1 LRGTGG
7 GPLRRLAAATR
18 TFDRALQRAGSGYH
32 RGAMKLAPVAV
43 IVVAL
48 DALAGFGPSLGCSR
62 EATPPV
68 QPVQPD
74 ERPPLPPAAGTPI
87 GHLVDDAGELKLSD
101 DQLDKL
107 RAINDELA
115 GQLTVDDSEMRPDP
129 VPTSLQDDKPRGLG
143 VRAGG
148 QQPGGPTAGAGTF
161 PAASSGGNT
170 GDGSGQIIIP
180 ASTVNHVYQQR
191 ARHVRDAI
199 KRALGLLD
207 ARQQVIARRVL
218 TDHGVDPD
226 TGSVSGGDP
235 GAAKLEDPKL
245 GKPLPR
251 EP

>member
-1 LRGTGG
+1 
-7 GPLRRLAAATR
+7 
-18 TFDRALQRAGSGYH
+18 
-32 RGAMKLAPVAV
+32 MKLAPAAV

-48 DALAGFGPSLGCSR
+48 GPLAGSGLSLGCSH
-62 EATPPV
+62 EARPPAA
-68 QPVQPD
+68 PVQPD
-74 ERPPLPPAAGTPI
+74 EHPPLPPAAGTPI

-129 VPTSLQDDKPRGLG
+129 VATSPQDDKPRGLG
-143 VRAGG
+143 FRASG
-148 QQPGGPTAGAGTF
+148 QQPGGPPAGAEGF
-161 PAASSGGNT
+161 PRAASGGNSGDGASSGQT
-170 GDGSGQIIIP
+170 IIP
-180 ASTVNHVYQQR
+180 ASTVNRVYRQR

-199 KRALGLLD
+199 RRALGLLD
-207 ARQQVIARRVL
+207 AGQQVIARRVL
-218 TDHGVDPD
+218 IDHGVDPD

>member
-1 LRGTGG
+1 
-7 GPLRRLAAATR
+7 
-18 TFDRALQRAGSGYH
+18 
-32 RGAMKLAPVAV
+32 MKLGPAVV

-48 DALAGFGPSLGCSR
+48 GALAGFGLNLGCSH

-68 QPVQPD
+68 VPVQPD
-74 ERPPLPPAAGTPI
+74 EHPPLPPAAGTPI
-87 GHLVDDAGELKLSD
+87 GHLVDDASELKLSD

-115 GQLTVDDSEMRPDP
+115 GQLAVDDSEMRPEP
-129 VPTSLQDDKPRGLG
+129 VAPAPPSDKARGLG
-143 VRAGG
+143 FHAGG
-148 QQPGGPTAGAGTF
+148 QQPGGPPVGAGDF
-161 PAASSGGNT
+161 PRASGGGNS
-170 GDGSGQIIIP
+170 GDGTETTIIP

-191 ARHVRDAI
+191 AHHMRDAI
-199 KRALGLLD
+199 RRALKLLD
-207 ARQQVIARRVL
+207 VGQQVIARRVL

-226 TGSVSGGDP
+226 SGSVTSGDP